1 MKAYPLAIRY
11 LVYIVLI
18 SAIIAVLSITKKLL
32 VPLAISVFLTYLLYP
47 TARRLEKAGLPRIPT
62 NIIVIVAFLGSVFA
76 FTFFLIKLFEGL
88 TNDLP
93 QLSAQFSSNINV
105 FQNKI
110 EELLGIDIAQQ
121 KEIIKTAG
129 LNGDYFSTL
138 ITEGKNL
145 IITLAL
151 IPVYTYLMLFYRN
164 KFREFF
170 SMVVKSENEKDL
182 QSIIDK
188 AAEIVPK
195 YLKGLFIVCFVLFGL
210 NTLGFYLI
218 GVKYF
223 LLFGVVA
230 AIFNFIPYLGT
241 LLGYGI
247 VLFFVL
253 GVQTPS
259 VATAVV
265 VQFFIV
271 QFLEHNIIT
280 PNITGSYVQIN
291 PFVIIFSLI
300 AGGLVW
306 NLPGMFLVIPTLGM
320 LKIIFETIEST
331 KPYAFLLG
339 TTGTEKH
346 SIAISALRKRF
357 GWE

>member
-1 MKAYPLAIRY
+1 MKKYPLAIRY
-11 LVYIVLI
+11 LIYIALV

-32 VPLAISVFLTYLLYP
+32 VPLAISIFLTYLLYP
-47 TARRLEKAGLPRIPT
+47 AAHRLEKVGIPRIIT
-62 NIIVIVAFLGSVFA
+62 NVLVIGVFLGSVLTFL
-76 FTFFLIKLFEGL
+76 FFLIRLFEGI

-93 QLSAQFSSNINV
+93 QLSMQFAENISV
-105 FQNKI
+105 FQQKI
-110 EELLGIDIAQQ
+110 EELFRLDIQQ
-121 KEIIKTAG
+121 QNEIIKTAG
-129 LNGDYFSTL
+129 LSGDYFTTL

-151 IPVYTYLMLFYRN
+151 IPVYTYLMLFYRD

-170 SMVVKSENEKDL
+170 SMVVKPENEKFL
-182 QSIIDK
+182 QIIIDK
-188 AAEIVPK
+188 AADIVPK
-195 YLKGLFIVCFVLFGL
+195 YLKGLFVVCFVLFGL

-223 LLFGVVA
+223 LLFGVLA

-253 GVQTPS
+253 GVQSPS
-259 VATAVV
+259 VASAVI

-271 QFLEHNIIT
+271 QFLEHNILT

-320 LKIIFETIEST
+320 LKIVFETINTT

-346 SIAISALRKRF
+346 SITIHALRKKF

>member
-11 LVYIVLI
+11 LIYIILI
-18 SAIIAVLSITKKLL
+18 SVIIAVLTITKKLL
-32 VPLAISVFLTYLLYP
+32 VPLAVSVFLTYLLYP
-47 TARRLEKAGLPRIPT
+47 TARRLENFGIPRIPT
-62 NIIVIVAFLGSVFA
+62 NIIVIVTFLGSVIA
-76 FTFFLIKLFEGL
+76 FLFFLIKLFEGL
-88 TNDLP
+88 THDLP
-93 QLSAQFSSNINV
+93 QLSAQFSTNIGL
-105 FQNKI
+105 FQMKI
-110 EELLGIDIAQQ
+110 EELLGITLAQQ

-129 LNGDYFSTL
+129 LNGDYFTTL

-151 IPVYTYLMLFYRN
+151 IPVYTYLMLFYRD

-170 SMVVKSENEKDL
+170 SMVVKSENEQAL

-188 AAEIVPK
+188 AADIVPK

-210 NTLGFYLI
+210 NTLGFYII

-253 GVQTPS
+253 GVQSPS
-259 VATAVV
+259 VATAVII
-265 VQFFIV
+265 QFFIV
-271 QFLEHNIIT
+271 QFLEHNLLT

-320 LKIIFETIEST
+320 LKIIFETIDST

-339 TTGTEKH
+339 TTGTEHH
-346 SIAISALRKRF
+346 SIAISALKKRF